1 MRCCQISIKHR
12 SNRAQDQH
20 QIILSIGRTELKT
33 QKINILRDHLQTA
46 GVLPSSPHYKQQA
59 HLSFSQSTVTTAGSA
74 SCVVMAAQL
83 TALLLHVTQTLCLIR
98 SSSRR
103 AVLLVCTTT
112 RHKPGVW
119 HAAGA
124 VPAEQSYS
132 GAVPD
137 SLHGYKQFIY
147 VIVNVSK
154 YQ

>member
-20 QIILSIGRTELKT
+20 QIILSIGHTELKT

-46 GVLPSSPHYKQQA
+46 GVLPSSLHYKQA

-137 SLHGYKQFIY
+137 SLHDYKQFIY